1 MNRKILNVIR
11 ILLILVCI
19 GIIIYEGA
27 HIYTDQKEYTV
38 AEDEYTEIINQ
49 ATSVPLYDNTDNED
63 EIVGYPLITIDHE
76 QLSSINEDYVAWL
89 YFPAMEIA
97 YPVVKETTGNEY
109 LYKTFEGT
117 SNKAGCIFEDILS
130 DENFCGMHDIVFGHN
145 MKNGSMFGKLKQLY
159 NKPETAALID
169 SNPYIYVYTKDHVY
183 QYRVFAYYR
192 TVVGS
197 SAYSVVENKSQ
208 YDEFIKFI
216 EPQTTYKIPDDISF
230 KDYPSILTLSTC
242 SGQSGS
248 GRRFV
253 IHSVKTGSWSTA
265 N

>member
-1 MNRKILNVIR
+1 MNRKALNIIR
-11 ILLILVCI
+11 ILLIFICI
-19 GIIIYEGA
+19 GIIIYEGI
-27 HIYTDQKEYTV
+27 HIYFDQKEYTV
-38 AEDEYTEIINQ
+38 AEDEYIEIENK
-49 ATSVPLYDNTDNED
+49 ATSVPLYNDDES
-63 EIVGYPLITIDHE
+63 EIVDYPLLTIDHA

-97 YPVVKETTGNEY
+97 YPVVKETTINEY

-169 SNPYIYVYTKDHVY
+169 SNPYIYVYTKDHVHK
-183 QYRVFAYYR
+183 YRIFAYYR

-197 SAYSVVENKSQ
+197 NAYSVVENKSE
-208 YDEFIKFI
+208 YDDFIKFI
-216 EPQTTYKIPDDISF
+216 EPQTAYKIPSDISF

-248 GRRFV
+248 GSRFV
-253 IHSVKTGSWSTA
+253 IHSVKVGSWETTH
-265 N
+265 